1 MIKNRIKG
9 SIMTGKIIGTGAS
22 IPELVWDNNKLAEMV
37 ETSDEWIRERTGI
50 ARRHI
55 EQEKGATLMAVEA
68 AKKAM
73 ESCRELK
80 AEEIGAII
88 VCTIAQEE
96 AIPAISC
103 QVQAAI
109 GATNAFCFDLRAAC
123 SGFVFAYN
131 TCLAYMNM
139 GMIQNALIIGVER
152 LSAITD
158 WTDRGSCILFGD
170 GAGAA
175 VVKACDGK
183 GAMVMKCDGSR
194 GNVLVCPKDGYI
206 RMDGQEV
213 FKFAVRSVPEAI
225 CDVMEQLQLEK
236 EDVDLYI
243 LHQANRRI
251 VESVAK
257 RLGEPIEKFPMN
269 MEEYGNT
276 SSASIPV
283 LLDDL
288 YRSGKLPEGSRLII
302 AGFGAGLSWGASY
315 ITV

>member
-1 MIKNRIKG
+1 
-9 SIMTGKIIGTGAS
+9 MTGRIIGTGTC

-50 ARRHI
+50 AKRHI
-55 EQEKGATLMAVEA
+55 EKEKSATDMAIEA
-68 AKKAM
+68 AQKAM
-73 ESCRELK
+73 ESCTELN
-80 AEEIGAII
+80 AEDIGAVI

-96 AIPAISC
+96 VLPSISC

-109 GATNAFCFDLRAAC
+109 GANNAFCFDLKAAC

-131 TCLAYMNM
+131 TCVAYMNM
-139 GMIQNALIIGVER
+139 GLIQNALIIGVEKI
-152 LSAITD
+152 SAITD
-158 WTDRGSCILFGD
+158 WTDRSSCILFGD

-175 VVKACDGK
+175 VITASEEE
-183 GAMVMKCDGSR
+183 GAMMMRCDGSR
-194 GNVLVCPKDGYI
+194 GEVLTCAEGSTLI
-206 RMDGQEV
+206 MNGQEV

-225 CDVMEQLQLEK
+225 NEVLAIKMLAK
-236 EDVDLYI
+236 EDVDYYI

-269 MEEYGNT
+269 LEEYGNT
-276 SSASIPV
+276 SSASIPL
-283 LLDDL
+283 LLDEL
-288 YRSGKLPEGSRLII
+288 YRSGKLAKGSRLIM

-315 ITV
+315 VTV

>member
-1 MIKNRIKG
+1 
-9 SIMTGKIIGTGAS
+9 MTGKIVGTGVC

-37 ETSDEWIRERTGI
+37 ETNDEWIRERTGI

-55 EQEKGATLMAVEA
+55 AKDISASAMAIKAAEEA
-68 AKKAM
+68 MKNCT
-73 ESCRELK
+73 EVK

-88 VCTIAQEE
+88 VCSLAQEE
-96 AIPAISC
+96 VLPSISC
-103 QVQAAI
+103 QIQAAI

-131 TCLAYMNM
+131 TCVSYMM
-139 GMIQNALIIGVER
+139 TGLIKNALIVGVEK
-152 LSAITD
+152 LSSITD
-158 WTDRGSCILFGD
+158 WTDRRSCILFGD

-175 VVKACDGK
+175 IITACEEE
-183 GAMVMKCDGSR
+183 GAMMMKCDGSR
-194 GNVLVCPKDGYI
+194 GGVLTCPEGGYLA
-206 RMDGQEV
+206 MDGQEV

-225 CDVMEQLQLEK
+225 NEVLDQMKLAK
-236 EDVDLYI
+236 EDVDYYI

-269 MEEYGNT
+269 LEEYGNT
-276 SSASIPV
+276 SSASIPL
-283 LLDDL
+283 LLDEL
-288 YRSGKLPEGSRLII
+288 YRSGKLPKGSRLIM

-315 ITV
+315 VTV

>member
-1 MIKNRIKG
+1 
-9 SIMTGKIIGTGAS
+9 MTGRIIGTGS
-22 IPELVWDNNKLAEMV
+22 YSPELVWDNNKLAEMV

-55 EQEKGATLMAVEA
+55 EKEKSVTEMAIEA
-68 AKKAM
+68 AKKAI
-73 ESCRELK
+73 ESCKELK
-80 AEEIGAII
+80 VEDLGAII
-88 VCTIAQEE
+88 VCSIAQEE
-96 AIPAISC
+96 VLPSVSC

-109 GATNAFCFDLRAAC
+109 GATNAFCFDLKAAC

-131 TCLAYMNM
+131 TCVSYMNM
-139 GMIQNALIIGVER
+139 GLIQNALIIGVEKI
-152 LSAITD
+152 SAITD
-158 WTDRGSCILFGD
+158 WTDRSSCILFGD

-175 VVKACDGK
+175 VITACDEE
-183 GAMVMKCDGSR
+183 GAMMMRCDGSR
-194 GNVLVCPKDGYI
+194 GDVLTCPAGSTLI
-206 RMDGQEV
+206 MNGQEV

-225 CDVMEQLQLEK
+225 EEILDKKMIAK
-236 EDVDLYI
+236 ENVDYYI

-269 MEEYGNT
+269 LDEYGNT
-276 SSASIPV
+276 SSASIPL
-283 LLDDL
+283 LLDEL
-288 YRSGKLPEGSRLII
+288 YRANKISRGSRLIM

>member
-1 MIKNRIKG
+1 
-9 SIMTGKIIGTGAS
+9 MTGRIIGTGAC
-22 IPELVWDNNKLAEMV
+22 IPTLVWDNNKLAEMV

-55 EQEKGATLMAVEA
+55 EKERSATEMAIEA

-73 ESCRELK
+73 ESCTELK

-88 VCTIAQEE
+88 VCSIAQEE
-96 AIPAISC
+96 VLPSVSC

-109 GATNAFCFDLRAAC
+109 GAENAFCFDLKAAC

-139 GMIQNALIIGVER
+139 GLIKNALIIGVEK
-152 LSAITD
+152 LSTITD
-158 WTDRGSCILFGD
+158 WTDRSSCILFGD

-175 VVKACDGK
+175 VITACEEE
-183 GAMVMKCDGSR
+183 GAMMMKCDGSR
-194 GNVLVCPKDGYI
+194 GEVLTCPAGSTLL
-206 RMDGQEV
+206 MNGQEV

-225 CDVMEQLQLEK
+225 NEVLAQKMLAK
-236 EDVDLYI
+236 EDVDYYI

-257 RLGEPIEKFPMN
+257 RLGEHIEKFPMN
-269 MEEYGNT
+269 LEEYGNT
-276 SSASIPV
+276 SSASIPL
-283 LLDDL
+283 LLDEL
-288 YRSGKLPEGSRLII
+288 YRSGKLSKGSRLIM

-315 ITV
+315 VTV

>member
-1 MIKNRIKG
+1 
-9 SIMTGKIIGTGAS
+9 MTGRIIGTGVC

-37 ETSDEWIRERTGI
+37 ETNDEWIRERTGI

-55 EQEKGATLMAVEA
+55 EKEKSASEMAIEA

-73 ESCRELK
+73 ESCKEINV
-80 AEEIGAII
+80 EDIGAII
-88 VCTIAQEE
+88 VCSIAQEE
-96 AIPAISC
+96 VLPSVSC

-109 GATNAFCFDLRAAC
+109 GATNAFCFDLKAAC

-139 GMIQNALIIGVER
+139 GLIRNALIIGVEK
-152 LSAITD
+152 LSSITD
-158 WTDRGSCILFGD
+158 WTDRRSCILFGD

-175 VVKACDGK
+175 VITACDEK
-183 GAMVMKCDGSR
+183 GATMMRCDGSR
-194 GNVLVCPKDGYI
+194 GNVLTCPAGSTLL
-206 RMDGQEV
+206 MDGQEV

-225 CDVMEQLQLEK
+225 NEVLDQMKLAK
-236 EDVDLYI
+236 EDVDYYI

-257 RLGEPIEKFPMN
+257 RLGEPMSKFPTN
-269 MEEYGNT
+269 LEEYGNT
-276 SSASIPV
+276 SSASIP
-283 LLDDL
+283 LLIDEL
-288 YRSGKLPEGSRLII
+288 YRNGTLKKGSRLIM

-315 ITV
+315 VTV

>member
-1 MIKNRIKG
+1 
-9 SIMTGKIIGTGAS
+9 MTGRIIGTGAC

-55 EQEKGATLMAVEA
+55 EKERSATEMAIEA

-73 ESCRELK
+73 ESCTELK
-80 AEEIGAII
+80 AEDIGAII

-96 AIPAISC
+96 VLPSISC

-109 GATNAFCFDLRAAC
+109 GAKNAFCFDLKAAC

-131 TCLAYMNM
+131 TCVAYMNM
-139 GMIQNALIIGVER
+139 GLIQNALIIGVEKI
-152 LSAITD
+152 SAITD
-158 WTDRGSCILFGD
+158 WTDRSSCILFGD

-175 VVKACDGK
+175 VITACEEE
-183 GAMVMKCDGSR
+183 GAMMMRCDGSR
-194 GNVLVCPKDGYI
+194 GEVLTCAEGSTLI
-206 RMDGQEV
+206 MNGQEV

-225 CDVMEQLQLEK
+225 NEVLAIKMLAK
-236 EDVDLYI
+236 EDVDFYI
-243 LHQANRRI
+243 LHQANKRI

-257 RLGEPIEKFPMN
+257 RLGEPMSKFPTN
-269 MEEYGNT
+269 LEEYGNT
-276 SSASIPV
+276 SSASIPL
-283 LLDDL
+283 LLDEL
-288 YRSGKLPEGSRLII
+288 YRSGKLAKGSRLIM

-315 ITV
+315 VTV

>member
-1 MIKNRIKG
+1 
-9 SIMTGKIIGTGAS
+9 MTGRIIGTGAC
-22 IPELVWDNNKLAEMV
+22 IPTLVWNNNKLAEMV

-55 EQEKGATLMAVEA
+55 EKERSATEMAIEA

-73 ESCRELK
+73 ESCTELK

-88 VCTIAQEE
+88 VCSIAQEE
-96 AIPAISC
+96 VLPSVSC

-109 GATNAFCFDLRAAC
+109 GAENAFCFDLKAAC

-139 GMIQNALIIGVER
+139 GLIKNALIIGVEK
-152 LSAITD
+152 LSTITD
-158 WTDRGSCILFGD
+158 WTDRSSCILFGD

-175 VVKACDGK
+175 VITACEEE
-183 GAMVMKCDGSR
+183 GAMMMRCDGSR
-194 GNVLVCPKDGYI
+194 GEVLTCPAGSTLL
-206 RMDGQEV
+206 MNGQEV

-225 CDVMEQLQLEK
+225 NEVLAKKMLAK
-236 EDVDLYI
+236 EDVDYYI

-269 MEEYGNT
+269 LEEYGNT
-276 SSASIPV
+276 SSASIPL
-283 LLDDL
+283 LLDEL
-288 YRSGKLPEGSRLII
+288 YRSGKLPKGSRLIM

-315 ITV
+315 VTV

>member
-1 MIKNRIKG
+1 
-9 SIMTGKIIGTGAS
+9 MTGRIIGTGAC
-22 IPELVWDNNKLAEMV
+22 IPTLVWDNNKLAEMV

-55 EQEKGATLMAVEA
+55 EKERSATEMAIEA

-73 ESCRELK
+73 ESCTELK

-88 VCTIAQEE
+88 VCSIAQEE
-96 AIPAISC
+96 VLPSASC

-109 GATNAFCFDLRAAC
+109 GAENAFCFDLKAAC

-139 GMIQNALIIGVER
+139 GLIQNALIIGVEK
-152 LSAITD
+152 LSTITD
-158 WTDRGSCILFGD
+158 WTDRSSCILFGD

-175 VVKACDGK
+175 VITACEEE
-183 GAMVMKCDGSR
+183 GAMMMKCDGSR
-194 GNVLVCPKDGYI
+194 GEVLTCPAGSTLL
-206 RMDGQEV
+206 MNGQEV

-225 CDVMEQLQLEK
+225 NEVLAQKMLAK
-236 EDVDLYI
+236 EDVDYYI

-269 MEEYGNT
+269 LEEYGNT
-276 SSASIPV
+276 SSASIPL
-283 LLDDL
+283 LLDEL
-288 YRSGKLPEGSRLII
+288 YRSGKLSKGSRLIM

-315 ITV
+315 VTV

>member
-1 MIKNRIKG
+1 
-9 SIMTGKIIGTGAS
+9 MTGRIIGTGAY

-55 EQEKGATLMAVEA
+55 EQNKSATEMAIEA

-73 ESCRELK
+73 ESCKELK
-80 AEEIGAII
+80 PEEIGAVI
-88 VCTIAQEE
+88 VCSIAQEE
-96 AIPAISC
+96 VLPSVSC

-131 TCLAYMNM
+131 TCIAYMNM
-139 GMIQNALIIGVER
+139 GLIQNALIIGVEK
-152 LSAITD
+152 LSSITD
-158 WTDRGSCILFGD
+158 WTDRSSCILFGD

-175 VVKACDGK
+175 VITACEED
-183 GAMVMKCDGSR
+183 GAMMMKCDGSR
-194 GNVLVCPKDGYI
+194 GDVLTCAAGSTLL
-206 RMDGQEV
+206 MNGQEV

-225 CDVMEQLQLEK
+225 TEVLDQMKLAK
-236 EDVDLYI
+236 EDVDYYI

-257 RLGEPIEKFPMN
+257 RLGEPMSKFPMN
-269 MEEYGNT
+269 LDEYGNT
-276 SSASIPV
+276 SSASIPL
-283 LLDDL
+283 LLDQL
-288 YRSGKLPEGSRLII
+288 YREGRIHKGNRLIM
-302 AGFGAGLSWGASY
+302 AGFGAGLSWGATY
-315 ITV
+315 TTV

>member
-1 MIKNRIKG
+1 
-9 SIMTGKIIGTGAS
+9 MTGRIIGTGVC

-37 ETSDEWIRERTGI
+37 ETNDEWIRERTGI

-55 EQEKGATLMAVEA
+55 EKEKSASEMAIEA

-73 ESCRELK
+73 ESCKEINV
-80 AEEIGAII
+80 EDIGAII
-88 VCTIAQEE
+88 VCSIAQEE
-96 AIPAISC
+96 VLPSVSC

-109 GATNAFCFDLRAAC
+109 GATNAFCFDLKAAC

-139 GMIQNALIIGVER
+139 GLIRNALIIGVEK
-152 LSAITD
+152 LSSITD
-158 WTDRGSCILFGD
+158 WTDRRSCILFGD

-175 VVKACDGK
+175 VITACDEK
-183 GAMVMKCDGSR
+183 GAMMMRCDGSR
-194 GNVLVCPKDGYI
+194 GKVLTCPAGSTLL
-206 RMDGQEV
+206 MDGQEV

-225 CDVMEQLQLEK
+225 NEVLDQMKLAK
-236 EDVDLYI
+236 EDVDYYI

-257 RLGEPIEKFPMN
+257 RLGEPMSKFPTN
-269 MEEYGNT
+269 LEEYGNT
-276 SSASIPV
+276 SSASIP
-283 LLDDL
+283 LLIDEL
-288 YRSGKLPEGSRLII
+288 YRNGTLKKGSRLIM

-315 ITV
+315 VTV

>member
-1 MIKNRIKG
+1 
-9 SIMTGKIIGTGAS
+9 MTGRIIGTGVC

-37 ETSDEWIRERTGI
+37 ETNDEWIRERTGI

-55 EQEKGATLMAVEA
+55 EKEKSASEMAIEA

-73 ESCRELK
+73 EGCKEINV
-80 AEEIGAII
+80 EDIGAII
-88 VCTIAQEE
+88 VCSIAQEE
-96 AIPAISC
+96 VLPSVSC

-109 GATNAFCFDLRAAC
+109 GATNAFCFDLKAAC

-139 GMIQNALIIGVER
+139 GLIRNALIIGVEK
-152 LSAITD
+152 LSSITD
-158 WTDRGSCILFGD
+158 WTDRRSCILFGD

-175 VVKACDGK
+175 VITACDEK
-183 GAMVMKCDGSR
+183 GAMMMRCDGSR
-194 GNVLVCPKDGYI
+194 GNVLTCPAGSTLL
-206 RMDGQEV
+206 MDGQEV

-225 CDVMEQLQLEK
+225 NEVLDQMKLAK
-236 EDVDLYI
+236 EDVDYYI

-257 RLGEPIEKFPMN
+257 RLGEPMSKFPTN
-269 MEEYGNT
+269 LEEYGNT
-276 SSASIPV
+276 SSASIP
-283 LLDDL
+283 LLIDEL
-288 YRSGKLPEGSRLII
+288 YRNGTLKKGSRLIM

-315 ITV
+315 VTV

>member
-1 MIKNRIKG
+1 
-9 SIMTGKIIGTGAS
+9 MTGRIIGTGAYV
-22 IPELVWDNNKLAEMV
+22 PELTWDNNKLAEMV

-55 EQEKGATLMAVEA
+55 EKEKSASQMAIEA

-73 ESCRELK
+73 ENCAEMK
-80 AEEIGAII
+80 AEDLGAII
-88 VCTIAQEE
+88 VCSIAQEE
-96 AIPAISC
+96 VLPSVSC

-109 GATNAFCFDLRAAC
+109 GATNAFCFDLKAAC

-131 TCLAYMNM
+131 TCVSYMNM
-139 GMIQNALIIGVER
+139 GMIQNALIVGVEK
-152 LSAITD
+152 LSSITD
-158 WTDRGSCILFGD
+158 WTDRSSCILFGD

-175 VVKACDGK
+175 VITACEGDS
-183 GAMVMKCDGSR
+183 AMMMRCDGSR
-194 GNVLVCPKDGYI
+194 GDVLTCAAGSTLV
-206 RMDGQEV
+206 MNGQEV

-225 CDVMEQLQLEK
+225 QEVMSNKMLAK
-236 EDVDLYI
+236 EDVDYYI

-269 MEEYGNT
+269 LEEYGNT
-276 SSASIPV
+276 SSASIPL
-283 LLDDL
+283 LLDEL
-288 YRSGKLPEGSRLII
+288 NRNGKLPKGSRLIM

-315 ITV
+315 VTV

>member
-1 MIKNRIKG
+1 
-9 SIMTGKIIGTGAS
+9 MTGRIIGTGS
-22 IPELVWDNNKLAEMV
+22 YIPSLVWDNNKLAEMV

-55 EQEKGATLMAVEA
+55 EKEKSATEMAIEA
-68 AKKAM
+68 AKIAL
-73 ESCRELK
+73 ENCAECSADEL
-80 AEEIGAII
+80 GAII

-96 AIPAISC
+96 VLPSVSC

-109 GATNAFCFDLRAAC
+109 GAGNAFCFDLKAAC

-131 TCLAYMNM
+131 TCIAYMNL
-139 GMIQNALIIGVER
+139 GLIKNALIIGVEKI
-152 LSAITD
+152 SAITD
-158 WTDRGSCILFGD
+158 WTDRSSCILFGD

-175 VVKACDGK
+175 VITACEEEGAMMMSCDGVR
-183 GAMVMKCDGSR
+183 GDVLTCPAGSTLLM
-194 GNVLVCPKDGYI
+194 N
-206 RMDGQEV
+206 GQEV

-225 CDVMEQLQLEK
+225 LEVMSKKMLAK
-236 EDVDLYI
+236 EDVDFYI

-269 MEEYGNT
+269 LGEYGNT
-276 SSASIPV
+276 SSASIPL
-283 LLDDL
+283 LLDEL
-288 YRSGKLPEGSRLII
+288 NRNGQLPKGSRLIM